1 MRLSGLKEKIL
12 KNDFLDLLVVYLIGI
27 GIYLILCKIS
37 EKLVGFDDY
46 AMFGLPF
53 VFVIGMLI
61 LKYAK
66 TRVTL
71 TKKEW
76 FAGILR
82 GFSYIGIS
90 VLTKSVLFPKFFFNL
105 EVKLHGLHSS
115 IYYTIVFSILGFV
128 AYIVSCLISK
138 YIIDPI
144 LKLE

>member
-27 GIYLILCKIS
+27 GIYHILCKIS

-90 VLTKSVLFPKFFFNL
+90 VLTQLVLFPEFFFNL
-105 EVKLHGLHSS
+105 SAKIVSNVSYKIVLEIIGLVG
-115 IYYTIVFSILGFV
+115 YF
-128 AYIVSCLISK
+128 VSCLISK